1 LGLAI
6 IGLVDCI
13 FKEFSYF
20 TTMSLPKISTKA
32 TLKLKPRKKKR
43 QNTGLAPGSLI
54 FTGQKKLEEAQVIL
68 VEYSMEGE
76 AREQKAEGQIPVS
89 EEPAMVKWYDVR
101 GLHDVALVEQ
111 LGKQFGVHPLALE
124 DILDTQQR
132 PKFEDYENG
141 LFLILKA
148 LSYDEEQQRIQTE
161 QVAIFAGDGF
171 VLSFQENETDLFPG
185 VRERIHS
192 GRAKI
197 RKRKADYLAYALAD
211 NIVDQ
216 YYLLLDRIDLL
227 LDDLEEEILS
237 KANRDSKGRI
247 HNLRLQ
253 TITLRKAI
261 APLRD
266 AIGAFSRVD
275 SPLMSE
281 GTEVFV
287 RDLYD
292 HVVQVMENI
301 DTIRDMMNGLYDL
314 YLSEISFKMN
324 SIMQVLTIISTIFIP
339 LTFLAGIY
347 GMNFEHMPELQ
358 WEYGYYYLWGLM
370 LIISSG
376 LIYYFRRRNWL

>member
-1 LGLAI
+1 
-6 IGLVDCI
+6 
-13 FKEFSYF
+13 
-20 TTMSLPKISTKA
+20 MSLPKISTKVA
-32 TLKLKPRKKKR
+32 LKLKPKKKKR

-54 FTGQKKLEEAQVIL
+54 FTGQKKLEQAQVTL
-68 VEYSMEGE
+68 VEYSAEGE
-76 AREQKAEGQIPVS
+76 VYEQKAEGRIPD
-89 EEPAMVKWYDVR
+89 PGATAMVRWYDIR
-101 GLHDVALVEQ
+101 GLHDVALIEQ

-148 LSYDEEQQRIQTE
+148 LTYDETQQIVLTE
-161 QVAIFAGDGF
+161 QVAIFVCEGV
-171 VLSFQENETDLFPG
+171 VLSFQENGTDLFPG

-197 RKRKADYLAYALAD
+197 RKRKVDYLAYALAD

-216 YYLLLDRIDLL
+216 YYLLLDRIDVV

-237 KANRDSKGRI
+237 KANRDSKSKI

-253 TITLRKAI
+253 TIMLRKTI

-266 AIGAFSRVD
+266 AIGQFSRSD
-275 SPLMSE
+275 SALLNE
-281 GTEVFV
+281 GTAVFI
-287 RDLYD
+287 RDLHD
-292 HVVQVMENI
+292 HTLQVMENI
-301 DTIRDMMNGLYDL
+301 DTVRDMMNGLYDL

-339 LTFLAGIY
+339 LTFLAGVY
-347 GMNFEHMPELQ
+347 GMNFEYMPELS
-358 WEYGYYYLWGLM
+358 WRYGYFYTWGVMILVGA
-370 LIISSG
+370 G

>member
-1 LGLAI
+1 
-6 IGLVDCI
+6 VDCI
-13 FKEFSYF
+13 FAEFSYF

-32 TLKLKPRKKKR
+32 TLNLKPRKKKR

-54 FTGQKKLEEAQVIL
+54 FTGQKKLEEAQVML
-68 VEYSMEGE
+68 VEYSIDGE
-76 AREQKAEGQIPVS
+76 VTEQRAEGKIPDS
-89 EEPAMVKWYDVR
+89 DGQAMVRWYDVR
-101 GLHDVALVEQ
+101 GLHDVGLVEQ
-111 LGKQFGVHPLALE
+111 LGQRFGVHPLALE

-148 LSYDEEQQRIQTE
+148 LSYDEEKQRVQTE
-161 QVAIFAGDGF
+161 QVAIFADDGF

-216 YYLLLDRIDLL
+216 YYLLLDRIDLI
-227 LDDLEEEILS
+227 LDDLEEEILAN
-237 KANRDSKGRI
+237 ANRNSKSKI

-253 TITLRKAI
+253 TITLRKTI

-281 GTEVFV
+281 GTDVFV

-292 HVVQVMENI
+292 HVVQIMENI

-347 GMNFEHMPELQ
+347 GMNFEHMPELS
-358 WEYGYYYLWGLM
+358 WEYGYYYLWGVM
-370 LIISSG
+370 IMISG
-376 LIYYFRRRNWL
+376 ALIYYFRRRNWL

>member
-1 LGLAI
+1 
-6 IGLVDCI
+6 
-13 FKEFSYF
+13 
-20 TTMSLPKISTKA
+20 MSLPKISTKA
-32 TLKLKPRKKKR
+32 ALKLKPRKKKR

-54 FTGQKKLEEAQVIL
+54 FTGQKKLEEVQVTLI
-68 VEYSMEGE
+68 EYSTDG
-76 AREQKAEGQIPVS
+76 AVREQKAEGRIPK
-89 EEPAMVKWYDVR
+89 PDTTPMVRWYDVR
-101 GLHDVALVEQ
+101 GLHDVALVEE
-111 LGKQFGVHPLALE
+111 LGKQFNVHPLALE

-148 LSYDEEQQRIQTE
+148 LSYDKEQQAVLTE

-171 VLSFQENETDLFPG
+171 VLSFQENGTDLFPG

-197 RKRKADYLAYALAD
+197 KKRKADYLAYALAD
-211 NIVDQ
+211 NIVDN
-216 YYLLLDRIDLL
+216 YYLLLDRMDLVL
-227 LDDLEEEILS
+227 GDLEEEILS
-237 KANRDSKGRI
+237 QANRNSKGKI

-253 TITLRKAI
+253 TITLRKI
-261 APLRD
+261 LAPLRD
-266 AIGAFSRVD
+266 AVGQFSRSD
-275 SPLMSE
+275 SALLAE
-281 GTEVFV
+281 GTEVFI

-292 HVVQVMENI
+292 HTLQVMESI

-347 GMNFEHMPELQ
+347 GMNFEHMPELSWQ
-358 WEYGYYYLWGLM
+358 YGYYYLWGVM
-370 LIISSG
+370 LLTSAG
-376 LIYYFRRRNWL
+376 LIYYFRHRNWL

>member
-1 LGLAI
+1 
-6 IGLVDCI
+6 
-13 FKEFSYF
+13 
-20 TTMSLPKISTKA
+20 MSLPKISTKA
-32 TLKLKPRKKKR
+32 TLNLRSRRKKR
-43 QNTGLAPGSLI
+43 QNTGLAPGSLV
-54 FTGQKKLEEAQVIL
+54 FTGQKKLEQTQVTLI
-68 VEYSMEGE
+68 EYGE
-76 AREQKAEGQIPVS
+76 AGTVIEQKAEGQIPVS
-89 EEPAMVKWYDVR
+89 DGTAKVSWYDVR
-101 GLHDVALVEQ
+101 GLHDVTLVEQ
-111 LGKQFGVHPLALE
+111 LGKQFGVHPLSLE

-148 LSYDEEQQRIQTE
+148 LTYNEEHQRVQTE
-161 QVAIFAGDGF
+161 QVAIFAGADF

-216 YYLLLDRIDLL
+216 YYLLLDRIDVL
-227 LDDLEEEILS
+227 LDDLEEEILAN
-237 KANRDSKGRI
+237 ANRDSKSKI

-253 TITLRKAI
+253 TITLRKAV

-266 AIGAFSRVD
+266 AVAQFSRVE
-275 SPLMSE
+275 SPLLAE
-281 GTEVFV
+281 GTEVFI
-287 RDLYD
+287 RDLHD

-347 GMNFEHMPELQ
+347 GMNFKHMPELDWQ
-358 WEYGYYYLWGLM
+358 YGYYYLWGIM
-370 LIISSG
+370 ALISGG

>member
-1 LGLAI
+1 VI

-13 FKEFSYF
+13 FEEFSYF

-32 TLKLKPRKKKR
+32 ALKLKPRKKKR

-54 FTGQKKLEEAQVIL
+54 FTGQKKLEEAQVML
-68 VEYSMEGE
+68 VEYSMNGE
-76 AREQKAEGQIPVS
+76 AREQKAAGRIPVS

-148 LSYDEEQQRIQTE
+148 LAYDEEQQRIQTE

-216 YYLLLDRIDLL
+216 YYLLLDRIDLV

-237 KANRDSKGRI
+237 KANRDSKGKI

-281 GTEVFV
+281 GTDVFV

-292 HVVQVMENI
+292 HVVQVMESI

-347 GMNFEHMPELQ
+347 GMNFEHMPELH
-358 WEYGYYYLWGLM
+358 WEYGYFYLWGLM
-370 LIISSG
+370 LIISGG